1 MTGLFL
7 YLLVINVLAFIAMGY
22 DKSQARRKEQRV
34 PEKKPLRS
42 RSCRRS
48 AWSLVRD
55 ESLAA

>member
-34 PEKKPLRS
+34 PEKKASSVSQL
-42 RSCRRS
+42 
-48 AWSLVRD
+48 
-55 ESLAA
+55 